1 MSEYTPTFAISFVST
16 LTGNGII
23 DAGTSDKKT
32 AKGAAKF
39 WIKNVGHVISSFLM
53 ENKEEYIKVI
63 LRPIES
69 RIDAVSFN
77 MSGAYISAERYIVR
91 EARHGST
98 VFDYDELFET
108 YNA

>member
-39 WIKNVGHVISSFLM
+39 WINS
-53 ENKEEYIKVI
+53 
-63 LRPIES
+63 LR
-69 RIDAVSFN
+69 
-77 MSGAYISAERYIVR
+77 G
-91 EARHGST
+91 GS
-98 VFDYDELFET
+98 
-108 YNA
+108 